1 MSPEQ
6 KEALVAAIR
15 DALSIVIDPELG
27 ESLVNLGLIYEIAI
41 GDGGT
46 TRITMTTTT
55 PGCPAADF
63 LMGAVQ
69 AAVQKVDGVQHVD
82 LRLTYEPP
90 WTAEMASEE
99 ARLRLSGGGSL
110 IGYASHTTR

>member
-6 KEALVAAIR
+6 REALVAAVR

-27 ESLVNLGLIYEIAI
+27 ENLVDLGLIYEVAVS
-41 GDGGT
+41 DDGT

-55 PGCPAADF
+55 PGCPAAPF
-63 LMGAVQ
+63 LMDAVQ
-69 AAVQKVDGVQHVD
+69 AAVRKVDGVQYVD
-82 LRLTYEPP
+82 LHLTYEPP

-99 ARLRLSGGGSL
+99 ARLRFNGGGSL
-110 IGYASHTTR
+110 IGYASHTNR